1 MKVIKISLNIHVG
14 DFIELFPQYLL
25 DCIRDLNI
33 HEIDI
38 NYNGRSLL
46 YFGDEW
52 ELKKLKDI
60 LYFTKIVDMEEDVT
74 DLFNINKL
82 ELDDIEIKFLN
93 EFLLKNLNE
102 DDILD
107 KINVYGINS
116 LNELDKFVLN
126 GEEE

>member
-38 NYNGRSLL
+38 DYNGKSLL
-46 YFGDEW
+46 YFGSEE

-60 LYFTKIVDMEEDVT
+60 LYSVKIIDTEEDVT
-74 DLFNINKL
+74 DLFNIGKL
-82 ELDDIEIKFLN
+82 ELSDSETNFLN
-93 EFLLKNLNE
+93 EFLLKNIDVN
-102 DDILD
+102 DVLD
-107 KINVYGINS
+107 KINIYGISS
-116 LNELDKFVLN
+116 LNELDKHILN
-126 GEEE
+126 G